1 LALKTEKRVAKK
13 GSVLIVDDEEI
24 MREVLETLL
33 SSEGYRVDLAK
44 TGEEGLEAYGR
55 RAYDV
60 VLLDVSMPGIGGL
73 RALEEFQKIDSDAV
87 IVMITAY
94 ATFDTAIAAWE
105 HGAFGIIRKPF
116 QNEKIT
122 QTVAAGIKRRRK
134 EEERRTLRRAM
145 SRAVDRGA
153 IVGRSDVMQEVFRLV
168 EQVAPARSTVLI
180 TGESGTGKELI
191 AKAIHE
197 ASPRVGKQFVTVNSS
212 NIPTELLESELFGH
226 TRGAF
231 TGAVAAKKG
240 LFEVAD
246 GGSIFLDEIGD
257 IPPETQVRLLR
268 VIQEREFTPLGDTG
282 PRRVD
287 VRIVAATNIDL
298 KEAVKQGTFRE
309 DLYYRLAVVPIELPP
324 LRDRREDILP
334 LAQHFI
340 EKYNEENARK
350 VSEHIAPEVLAL
362 LEAYSWPGN
371 VRELENAIERA
382 VVIAPKD
389 EITRECLRAEISD
402 PQSVTATSQ
411 DGASVGAVQDIGRG
425 INFYDQVRR
434 FEIDLIRR
442 ALEQTGGHQSRAARL
457 LGMNATTLNSKI
469 KTYRIN
475 LRP

>member
-1 LALKTEKRVAKK
+1 MKTEKRNSRK
-13 GSVLIVDDEEI
+13 GSVLVVDDEEI

-33 SSEGYRVDLAK
+33 TAEGYRVDLAK

-55 RAYDV
+55 RAFDV

-73 RALEEFQKIDSDAV
+73 RALEEFLKMDPEAV
-87 IVMITAY
+87 ILMITAY

-105 HGAFGIIRKPF
+105 RGAFGCIRKPF
-116 QNEKIT
+116 QNEQIIA
-122 QTVAAGIKRRRK
+122 QILAGIKRRRK
-134 EEERRTLRRAM
+134 EEERRILRRAM
-145 SRAVDRGA
+145 SKAVDRGE

-197 ASPRVGKQFVTVNSS
+197 ASTRAGRPFVTVNSS
-212 NIPTELLESELFGH
+212 NIPSELLESELFGH

-268 VIQEREFTPLGDTG
+268 VIQEREFTPLGDTA

-287 VRIVAATNIDL
+287 VRIIAATNIDL
-298 KEAVKQGTFRE
+298 KEAVRQGSFRE

-324 LRDRREDILP
+324 LRDRNQDILP

-340 EKYNEENARK
+340 QKYNEENGRN
-350 VSEHIAPEVLAL
+350 VSEQLAPEVLAL
-362 LEAYSWPGN
+362 MEAYSWPGN
-371 VRELENAIERA
+371 VRELENTIERA
-382 VVIAPKD
+382 VVIAPGD
-389 EITRECLRAEISD
+389 EITKECLRAEISD
-402 PQSVTATSQ
+402 PKSVSSGHQ
-411 DGASVGAVQDIGRG
+411 EGASSAVVGDIGRG
-425 INFYDQVRR
+425 INFYEEVRR

-469 KTYRIN
+469 KTYNIN

>member
-1 LALKTEKRVAKK
+1 MAKK
-13 GSVLIVDDEEI
+13 GAVLIVDDEEI
-24 MREVLETLL
+24 MRDVLETLL
-33 SSEGYRVDLAK
+33 SAEGYRVDLAK
-44 TGEEGLEAYGR
+44 TGEEGIEAYGK

-73 RALEEFQKIDSDAV
+73 RALEELLKNDPEAV

-105 HGAFGIIRKPF
+105 RGAFGCIRKPF
-116 QNEKIT
+116 QNEQIT
-122 QTVAAGIKRRRK
+122 ATVAAGIKRRRK

-145 SRAVDRGA
+145 SRAVDRGE
-153 IVGRSDVMQEVFRLV
+153 IVGRSDVMQEVFRIV
-168 EQVAPARSTVLI
+168 EQVAPARSTVLV

-197 ASPRVGKQFVTVNSS
+197 ASLRAAKPFVTVNSS
-212 NIPTELLESELFGH
+212 NIPSELLESELFGH

-231 TGAVAAKKG
+231 TGAVAVKKG

-268 VIQEREFTPLGDTG
+268 VIQEREFTPLGDTT

-287 VRIVAATNIDL
+287 VRIIAATNIDL
-298 KEAVKQGTFRE
+298 KEAVKQGSFRE

-324 LRDRREDILP
+324 LRDRREDILA

-340 EKYNEENARK
+340 AKYNEENGRQ
-350 VSEHIAPEVLAL
+350 VSAHLAPEVLAL

-371 VRELENAIERA
+371 VRELENTIERA
-382 VVIAPKD
+382 VVIAPGND
-389 EITRECLRAEISD
+389 ITRECLRNEISD
-402 PQSVTATSQ
+402 PQSVAARSH
-411 DGASVGAVQDIGRG
+411 DGASITAVQDIGRG
-425 INFYDQVRR
+425 VDFYDEVRR

-442 ALEQTGGHQSRAARL
+442 ALDQTGGHQSRAARL

-469 KTYRIN
+469 KTYNIN
-475 LRP
+475 LRPQG

>member
-1 LALKTEKRVAKK
+1 MKTERRNSRR
-13 GSVLIVDDEEI
+13 GSVLVVDDEEI

-33 SSEGYRVDLAK
+33 TAEGYRVDLAK

-55 RAYDV
+55 RAFDV

-73 RALEEFQKIDSDAV
+73 RALEEFLKMDSDAV

-105 HGAFGIIRKPF
+105 RGAFGCIRKPF
-116 QNEKIT
+116 QNEQIT
-122 QTVAAGIKRRRK
+122 ATISAGIKRRRK

-145 SRAVDRGA
+145 SKAVDRGE
-153 IVGRSDVMQEVFRLV
+153 IIGRSDIMQEVFRVV

-197 ASPRVGKQFVTVNSS
+197 ASTRAGRPFVTVNSS
-212 NIPTELLESELFGH
+212 NIPSELLESELFGH

-231 TGAVAAKKG
+231 TGAIAAKKG

-268 VIQEREFTPLGDTG
+268 VIQEREFTPLGDTA

-287 VRIVAATNIDL
+287 VRIIAATNIDL
-298 KEAVKQGTFRE
+298 KEAVRQGTFRE

-324 LRDRREDILP
+324 LRDRVEDILP

-340 EKYNEENARK
+340 QKYNEENGRD
-350 VSEHIAPEVLAL
+350 VSEQMAPEVLAL

-371 VRELENAIERA
+371 VRELENTIERA
-382 VVIAPKD
+382 VVIAPGN
-389 EITRECLRAEISD
+389 EITKECLRPEISD
-402 PQSVTATSQ
+402 PRSVVSASH
-411 DGASVGAVQDIGRG
+411 DGASNVAVQDIGRG
-425 INFYDQVRR
+425 INFYEEVRR

-442 ALEQTGGHQSRAARL
+442 ALDQTGGHQSRAARL

-469 KTYRIN
+469 KTYNIN

>member
-1 LALKTEKRVAKK
+1 MMKTEKRNSRK
-13 GSVLIVDDEEI
+13 GSVLVVDDEEI

-33 SSEGYRVDLAK
+33 TTEGYRVDLAK

-55 RAYDV
+55 RAFDV

-73 RALEEFQKIDSDAV
+73 RALEEFLKMDPEAV

-105 HGAFGIIRKPF
+105 RGAFGCIRKPF

-122 QTVAAGIKRRRK
+122 ATVAAGIKRRRK
-134 EEERRTLRRAM
+134 DEERKTLRRAM
-145 SRAVDRGA
+145 SRAVDRGE
-153 IVGRSDVMQEVFRLV
+153 IVGRSDVMQEVFRLID
-168 EQVAPARSTVLI
+168 QVAPARSTVLI
-180 TGESGTGKELI
+180 TGESGTGKELV

-197 ASPRVGKQFVTVNSS
+197 SSPRADAPFVVVNCS

-231 TGAVAAKKG
+231 TGAIAAKKG

-268 VIQEREFTPLGDTG
+268 VIQEREFTPLGDTA

-287 VRIVAATNIDL
+287 VRIIAATNIDL
-298 KEAVKQGTFRE
+298 KEAVRQGTFRE
-309 DLYYRLAVVPIELPP
+309 DLYYRLSVVPIELPP

-340 EKYNEENARK
+340 RKYNEENGRQ
-350 VSEHIAPEVLAL
+350 VSEQIKPEVLAL

-382 VVIAPKD
+382 VVIAPGD
-389 EITRECLRAEISD
+389 EITRECLRPEIAD
-402 PQSVTATSQ
+402 PQAARAVVREGA
-411 DGASVGAVQDIGRG
+411 GASSAIDVGRG
-425 INFYDQVRR
+425 INFYDEVRR
-434 FEIDLIRR
+434 
-442 ALEQTGGHQSRAARL
+442 
-457 LGMNATTLNSKI
+457 
-469 KTYRIN
+469 
-475 LRP
+475 